1 VPSVL
6 GLDAAEPST
15 SGGPGSAGPTAGV
28 GGWVPT
34 AVRAAAVEYR
44 DSYGVATDLSVA
56 DEPPQRVRWSVPW
69 RLAASAAT
77 AVALV
82 VGATLIRASA
92 LAPGDPVELPTP
104 VPATAGSS
112 ATGFA
117 APASPLSTDAAQLVI
132 HVVGAVARPGVVR
145 LRPGARVQD
154 AIEAAGGAADD
165 ANLAAVNL
173 ARPVTDG
180 EQLVVPGPGQAA
192 PPSAPPS
199 PGSAGARLDLNAAAL
214 ADLDALPGIGPVLAQ
229 RILDRRQQHRF
240 TSVDELGEV
249 SGIGPTLL
257 ERLRPMVRV

>member
-1 VPSVL
+1 MADEPLAAPVSPPTL
-6 GLDAAEPST
+6 GA
-15 SGGPGSAGPTAGV
+15 

-34 AVRAAAVEYR
+34 AVRAAALDYQ
-44 DSYGVATDLSVA
+44 DSYGVATDLGVG

-77 AVALV
+77 TVALV

-104 VPATAGSS
+104 APATVSS
-112 ATGFA
+112 STTGLAT
-117 APASPLSTDAAQLVI
+117 PASPSSTDAAQLVI

-154 AIEAAGGAADD
+154 AIEAAGGAAGD

-192 PPSAPPS
+192 QPSAEPS
-199 PGSAGARLDLNAAAL
+199 PSSAGARLDLNTATL

-229 RILDRRQQHRF
+229 RILDRRLQHRF
-240 TSVDELGEV
+240 ASVDELGEV

>member
-1 VPSVL
+1 MA
-6 GLDAAEPST
+6 DEPPT
-15 SGGPGSAGPTAGV
+15 SGGPASAGLTTSA

-104 VPATAGSS
+104 VAATGSS

-117 APASPLSTDAAQLVI
+117 TPSSPSSTDAAQLVV
-132 HVVGAVARPGVVR
+132 HVVGAVGRPGVVR

-154 AIEAAGGAADD
+154 AIEAAGGAAGD

-199 PGSAGARLDLNAAAL
+199 PSSAGGRLDLNTATL

-229 RILDRRQQHRF
+229 RILDRRLQHRF
-240 TSVDELGEV
+240 SSVDELGEV

>member
-1 VPSVL
+1 MPSVL

-15 SGGPGSAGPTAGV
+15 SSGPGSAGPTAGV

-173 ARPVTDG
+173 ARPGTDG
-180 EQLVVPGPGQAA
+180 EQLVPGPGQAA